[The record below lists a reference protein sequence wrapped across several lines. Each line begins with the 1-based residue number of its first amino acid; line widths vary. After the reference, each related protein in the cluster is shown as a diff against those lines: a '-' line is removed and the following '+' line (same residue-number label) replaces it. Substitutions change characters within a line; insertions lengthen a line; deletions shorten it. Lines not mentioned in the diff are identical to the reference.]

1 MAGTNSTPIDPTTLR
16 TTDPTFGYIIPQRGA
31 LFGLG
36 TMGELLAYGPRAES
50 TGQFDSLWVGDSIT
64 AKPRAESIS
73 LLSALAGMTEELL
86 LGVGCMASFPL
97 RDPVL
102 LAYQWATLDELSG
115 GRTLL
120 NACTGIVSERGAS
133 VKEGSHYGG
142 VRDIDRPARMEET
155 ILLLRE
161 LWSGE
166 PVDWNGRFHNYSD
179 LQILP
184 KPAQDP
190 CPIHIA
196 ANPFNP
202 RYAERS
208 MQRVAKFADGWMV
221 STPMPNMVEGLW
233 PVLERH
239 LTEAGK
245 DAESFPVTVYANV
258 NIGTDRVACLDESLR
273 FLEMYYGP
281 VFDATMTEAWT
292 AAGTVEECA
301 AHIGGWLSAGATRI
315 ALRITSWE
323 QDAQFD
329 RLAGEL
335 LPAVREM
342 VRV

>member
-1 MAGTNSTPIDPTTLR
+1 VSAE
-16 TTDPTFGYIIPQRGA
+16 PTFGFIIPQRGA
-31 LFGLG
+31 LHGLG
-36 TMGELLAYGPRAES
+36 TIPQLLAFGPRAEA

-73 LLSALAGMTEELL
+73 LLSALAGMTDEVL

-97 RDPVL
+97 RDPLL

-133 VKEGSHYGG
+133 VKEGAHYGG
-142 VRDIDRPARMEET
+142 VRDVDRPARMEES
-155 ILLLRE
+155 IRLLRA

-166 PVDWNGRFHNYSD
+166 SIDWNGRFHRYQD
-179 LQILP
+179 VQVLP

-208 MQRVAKFADGWMV
+208 MKRVADLADGWMV
-221 STPMPNMVEGLW
+221 STAMPNIVDWLW
-233 PVLERH
+233 PILQRH
-239 LTEAGK
+239 LVEAGK
-245 DAESFPVTVYANV
+245 DPATFPVTVYANV
-258 NIGTDRVACLDESLR
+258 NLGPDRAACLDESFR
-273 FLEMYYGP
+273 FLEMYYGS
-281 VFDATMTEAWT
+281 VFDASMTEAWT

-301 AHIGGWLSAGATRI
+301 DHIGGWLRAGATRV

-323 QDAQFD
+323 QSDQFD
-329 RLAGEL
+329 RLVGEL
-335 LPAVREM
+335 LPTVRD
-342 VRV
+342 RFASA

>member
-1 MAGTNSTPIDPTTLR
+1 MR
-16 TTDPTFGYIIPQRGA
+16 TTDPTFGWIIPQRGA

-36 TMGELLAYGPRAES
+36 TMPELLAYGPRAEAS
-50 TGQFDSLWVGDSIT
+50 GQFDSLWVGDSIT

-73 LLSALAGMTEELL
+73 LLSALAGMTNDLL

-133 VKEGSHYGG
+133 REEGSHYGG
-142 VRDIDRPARMEET
+142 VRDVDRPARMEET
-155 ILLLRE
+155 IGLLRA
-161 LWSGE
+161 LWTGE
-166 PVDWNGRFHNYSD
+166 PVDWDGAFHHYEN

-184 KPAQDP
+184 RPVQDP

-196 ANPFNP
+196 ANPFDP

-208 MQRVAKFADGWMV
+208 MKRVATLADGWMV
-221 STPMPNMVEGLW
+221 STPMPGMVDRLW
-233 PVLERH
+233 PLLERH
-239 LTEAGK
+239 LDEAGK
-245 DAESFPVTVYANV
+245 DTASFPVTVYANV
-258 NIGTDRVACLDESLR
+258 NIGPDRTACLEESLR

-292 AAGTVEECA
+292 AAGTIEECA
-301 AHIGGWLSAGATRI
+301 EHIMGWLEAGATRV
-315 ALRITSWE
+315 ALRATSWD
-323 QDAQFD
+323 QGPQFE
-329 RLAGEL
+329 RLADEL
-335 LPAVREM
+335 LPAVRA
-342 VRV
+342 RLG

>member
-1 MAGTNSTPIDPTTLR
+1 MDPATLR

-36 TMGELLAYGPRAES
+36 TMPELLAYGPRAEA

-73 LLSALAGMTEELL
+73 LLSALAGMTDELL

-115 GRTLL
+115 GRSLL

-133 VKEGSHYGG
+133 KKEGELYGG
-142 VRDIDRPARMEET
+142 VRDVDRPARMEES

-161 LWSGE
+161 LWTGE
-166 PVDWNGRFHNYSD
+166 SIDWDGRFHHYD
-179 LQILP
+179 AVQILP
-184 KPAQDP
+184 KPVQDP

-208 MQRVAKFADGWMV
+208 MKRVADFADGWMV
-221 STPMPNMVEGLW
+221 STPMPKMVEGLW
-233 PVLERH
+233 PVLERY
-239 LTEAGK
+239 LVEAGK
-245 DAESFPVTVYANV
+245 DATTFPVTVYANV
-258 NIGTDRVACLDESLR
+258 NLGSDRAACLEESLR

-281 VFDATMTEAWT
+281 VFDAAMTEAWT

-301 AHIGGWLSAGATRI
+301 AHIGGWLAAGATRI

-323 QDAQFD
+323 QSEQFD

-335 LPAVREM
+335 IPTVKAQVRSAAG
-342 VRV
+342 